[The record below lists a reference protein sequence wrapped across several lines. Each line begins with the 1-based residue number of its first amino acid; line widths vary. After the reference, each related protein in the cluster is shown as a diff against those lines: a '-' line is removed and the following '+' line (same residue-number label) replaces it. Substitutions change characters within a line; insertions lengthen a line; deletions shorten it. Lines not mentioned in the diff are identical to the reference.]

1 METMEQQLLQMQ
13 QQMAEMGARIMEQSE
28 QMLRQQAEIAKQQAE
43 LTELRRAIGPGGDW
57 WTLGISQAAFVF
69 WSQGRLGTVEACFL
83 GETVP
88 YLQEV
93 WCSRLLVEGF

>member
-43 LTELRRAIGPGGDW
+43 LTELRKGDRPGG
-57 WTLGISQAAFVF
+57 
-69 WSQGRLGTVEACFL
+69 RLVDPSIRVQVLHVLRYKIECFI
-83 GETVP
+83 V
-88 YLQEV
+88 YSMSV
-93 WCSRLLVEGF
+93 I

>member
-43 LTELRRAIGPGGDW
+43 LTELRKGDRPGGRR
-57 WTLGISQAAFVF
+57 WTLGIS
-69 WSQGRLGTVEACFL
+69 
-83 GETVP
+83 P
-88 YLQEV
+88 
-93 WCSRLLVEGF
+93 SRLRFLVARKTGNGGSMFSCHG